1 MRLSGVVAIAI
12 ALVALPVLAL
22 ELPREERV
30 PGGVAVIPIGKYD
43 TAPLS
48 RFGDRRVSVI
58 PCADQ
63 WCAVIGLSLGL
74 EPGEQIVSVQAGA
87 KTGDIRFTVQAK
99 EYEVQRLILKD
110 KRMVEPGAED
120 LKRIARDQEVL
131 MRVFATWTDA
141 PPVLHFALP
150 VPGPLTGRFG
160 VKRYFN
166 DQLRAPHSGIDI
178 GAPEGTAVV
187 APAPGVVVETGNYFF
202 NGNTVFLDHGQ
213 GLISM
218 YNHLR
223 MITVKPGIRVQTGE
237 KIGEVG
243 RTGRVTGAHL
253 HWTVS
258 LNNARV
264 DPMLFLTADAL
275 TALAKRR

>member
-1 MRLSGVVAIAI
+1 VKPSGFLALAV
-12 ALVALPVLAL
+12 ALVAAPVPAL

-30 PGGVAVIPIGKYD
+30 PGGIAVVPLGKYD
-43 TAPLS
+43 TAPLA
-48 RFGDRRVSVI
+48 RFSDRRVTVI
-58 PCADQ
+58 PCAGQ
-63 WCAVIGLSLGL
+63 WCAVVGLSLGL
-74 EPGEQIVSVQAGA
+74 EPGEHSVSIQEGT
-87 KTGDIRFTVQAK
+87 KTGDVRFTVQPK
-99 EYEVQRLILKD
+99 EYEVQRLTLKD
-110 KRMVEPGAED
+110 KRMVEPGTED

-131 MRVFATWTDA
+131 MRAFATWTDA

-150 VPGPLTGRFG
+150 VAGPLTGRFG

-223 MITVKPGIRVQTGE
+223 VIAVKPGVRVQRGE